1 MWNAT
6 LDKLKNPNRYTNS
19 KRRGII
25 ISQSNA
31 HKYLLIE
38 QQLFFSSLFLWSS
51 FFLLLYLL
59 WFTLIFSPIQ
69 AYSMGCCVFVAY
81 IGEYAEMDICW
92 CCFIHFKIANN
103 SRLTHSTDP
112 KHNPP
117 SKQTIWTKDDKK
129 GERNSKI
136 HTDTLNTQ
144 FANKLE

>member
-1 MWNAT
+1 M
-6 LDKLKNPNRYTNS
+6 
-19 KRRGII
+19 KRDTRQTEKPKPLHKFQTKGDHHFTIKRTQ
-25 ISQSNA
+25 ISSHWA
-31 HKYLLIE
+31 AAFF
-38 QQLFFSSLFLWSS
+38 FFSFSLVFV
-51 FFLLLYLL
+51 FLLLYLL
-59 WFTLIFSPIQ
+59 WFALIFSPIQ

-129 GERNSKI
+129 GERNSKT